1 MKKILF
7 LSNIPTPYQIDF
19 FEEVEKY
26 CQVSTIFL
34 ADRETNRDWILL
46 RKPWISILNSHK
58 GRRVWKNLLDNI
70 KKFQPNQV
78 LIGGYSLPLSFRLRF
93 YCFLH
98 KIPVYYWLEC
108 PSPASQVKDFFRKLT
123 WRITL
128 PYVNKV
134 FCIGERAMIAYKP
147 FSKKVVNLPYSINST
162 RYSIRTTKPFRKPLK
177 CVFIGQYISRKGVP
191 ELLEAFA
198 QINKDQATLTFF
210 GSGELKKMIDQYA
223 VKYSNITNRGFI
235 NPNEL
240 KKLITDFD
248 LLIAP
253 SRHDGWGIVVV
264 EAMMSGL
271 PVISSPNTGAFME
284 FFKYDDSIKIG
295 SLCDVNAQSIKL
307 AVDSYLL
314 DSSKIVDEGIRARE
328 RAISSLSEVKN
339 ACSQLLRELN

>member
-1 MKKILF
+1 MKRILF

-26 CQVSTIFL
+26 CRVSTIFL
-34 ADRETNRDWILL
+34 ADRESNRDWILL

-58 GRRVWKNLLDNI
+58 SQSAWKNLLGNI

-78 LIGGYSLPLSFRLRF
+78 LIGGYSLQLSFRLRL

-108 PSPASQVKDFFRKLT
+108 PSPASQVKAFFRKLA

-134 FCIGERAMIAYKP
+134 FCIGEKAMIAYKP

-162 RYSIRTTKPFRKPLK
+162 HYSNRTTKPLVKPLK
-177 CVFIGQYISRKGVP
+177 CVFIGQFISRKGVP

-198 QINKDQATLTFF
+198 QINQDQATLTFF
-210 GSGELKKMIDQYA
+210 GSGELKAMIDRY
-223 VKYSNITNRGFI
+223 VIKYPNISNRGFI
-235 NPNEL
+235 NPNAL
-240 KKLITDFD
+240 KKLIKEFD

-253 SRHDGWGIVVV
+253 SQHDGWGIVVV

-271 PVISSPNTGAFME
+271 PVISTSNTGAFME
-284 FFKYDDSIKIG
+284 FFKHGDSIKIG
-295 SLCDVNAQSIKL
+295 SLCDVNVESIKL
-307 AVDSYLL
+307 AVNSYLL
-314 DSSKIVDEGIRARE
+314 DSNKIVNEGIRARE
-328 RAISSLSEVKN
+328 CAISSLAEVKN

>member
-26 CQVSTIFL
+26 CRVSTIFL
-34 ADRETNRDWILL
+34 ADRELNRDWILL
-46 RKPWISILNSHK
+46 RKPWISILNSYK
-58 GRRVWKNLLDNI
+58 GRSAWKNLLGNI

-78 LIGGYSLPLSFRLRF
+78 LIGGYSLPLSLRLRF

-108 PSPASQVKDFFRKLT
+108 PSPASKVKDFFRKLA

-134 FCIGERAMIAYKP
+134 FCIGEKAMIAYRP
-147 FSKKVVNLPYSINST
+147 FSKKVVNLPYSINSE
-162 RYSIRTTKPFRKPLK
+162 RYPIRTTERLVKPLK
-177 CVFIGQYISRKGVP
+177 CVFIGQYISRKGIP

-198 QINKDQATLTFF
+198 QINHDQATLTFF
-210 GSGELKKMIDQYA
+210 GSGELEAMIDRYA
-223 VKYSNITNRGFI
+223 IKFSNITNLGFV

-240 KKLITDFD
+240 NKLIREFD

-271 PVISSPNTGAFME
+271 PVISTTNTGAFME
-284 FFKYDDSIKIG
+284 FFKDDDSIKIG
-295 SLCDVNAQSIKL
+295 SLCEVNAQSIKL
-307 AVDSYLL
+307 AVNSYLL

-328 RAISSLSEVKN
+328 RAIKSLAEVKN
-339 ACSQLLRELN
+339 ACCQLLRELN